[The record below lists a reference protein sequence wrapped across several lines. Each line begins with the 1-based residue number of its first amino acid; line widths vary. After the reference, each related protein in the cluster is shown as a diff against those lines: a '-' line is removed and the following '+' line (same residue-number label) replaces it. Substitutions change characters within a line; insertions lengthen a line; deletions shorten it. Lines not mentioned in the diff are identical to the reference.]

1 MGKKLHWK
9 TEKELQKLKGNKM
22 SYRFISLCIMF
33 LFFAA
38 ACGEGTTPS
47 PISPKAKSPSV
58 QQGKTKPTEVSEK
71 KEPEKKGEPEYSYDP
86 VGKKDPFKPFLQ
98 MASTRGSSRNVPLT
112 PLEKYEISQLKLVAI
127 ISSPEGNIALIEDS
141 AGKGYFL
148 KKGIGIGKNEGK
160 VTRILKD
167 KVVIEETYQDVF
179 GQTKINEISILL
191 HRLEEGGES

>member
-1 MGKKLHWK
+1 MRRKPRKKP
-9 TEKELQKLKGNKM
+9 QKLKENRM
-22 SYRFISLCIMF
+22 SYRLISLCIMF
-33 LFFAA
+33 LFLTV
-38 ACGEGTTPS
+38 ACGERTTPS
-47 PISPKAKSPSV
+47 SISPKGKAPSV
-58 QQGKTKPTEVSEK
+58 QQAKTKPAEVAE

-98 MASTRGSSRNVPLT
+98 MASVRGSSRNIPLT

-148 KKGIGIGKNEGK
+148 KKGTGIGKNEGK
-160 VTRILKD
+160 VTKILKD
-167 KVVIEETYQDVF
+167 KVIIEETYQDVF